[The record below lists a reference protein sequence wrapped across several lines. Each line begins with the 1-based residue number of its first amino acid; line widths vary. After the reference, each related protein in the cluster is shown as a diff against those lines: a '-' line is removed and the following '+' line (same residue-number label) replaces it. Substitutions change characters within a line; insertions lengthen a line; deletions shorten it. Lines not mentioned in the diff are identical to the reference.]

1 MACPTLLCAVF
12 LLYQTQGSSAGTPV
26 FVPTGGDLNLD
37 VSDADFPKTFDLFFW
52 KFKTENVMVTYQPN
66 GEPNIREEYR
76 RRIEVSEKK
85 YSVRLKHLTKGD
97 SGTYV
102 ARVTAGKDRIL
113 AEYDVT
119 VQDPVSP
126 VDLISDSVSK
136 NSTCNVTAACTTPE
150 SSISSSF
157 RCFWCLHLPGEDIPV
172 LHRSDHHGV
181 CCHYRSPF
189 GEAQEAINAYLL
201 IRHVQTV
208 AHCKLMNPLR
218 ANQYQLLM
226 T

>member
-157 RCFWCLHLPGEDIPV
+157 SNQVSWLKNETNLRSFCTKIADVSGVSICQVKTFLFSIGLIIMVSAVITVHLLE
-172 LHRSDHHGV
+172 
-181 CCHYRSPF
+181 
-189 GEAQEAINAYLL
+189 
-201 IRHVQTV
+201 
-208 AHCKLMNPLR
+208 KLKK
-218 ANQYQLLM
+218 Q
-226 T
+226 